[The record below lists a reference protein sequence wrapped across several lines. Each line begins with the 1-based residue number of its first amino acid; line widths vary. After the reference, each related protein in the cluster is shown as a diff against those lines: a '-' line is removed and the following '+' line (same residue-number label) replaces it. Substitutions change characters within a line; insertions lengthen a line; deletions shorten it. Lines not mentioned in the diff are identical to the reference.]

1 MLPTAEIVA
10 HMKDW
15 RQNLDKDDRWCI
27 LINADPDALAS
38 AMALKR
44 LLLPR
49 VHNAD
54 IARVNEVTRPDNLA
68 MIRYLRIPVRAWQP
82 EKADQYT
89 RFAIVD
95 SQPHH
100 HKAFQGIPSTAS
112 LTTTPCRRPR
122 AARSR
127 PCTPL
132 SATSG
137 QGLAPPAP
145 S

>member
-1 MLPTAEIVA
+1 MLPNAELVA
-10 HMKDW
+10 HMKEW

-44 LLLPR
+44 IISPR

-82 EKADQYT
+82 EKAEQYT
-89 RFAIVD
+89 RFAMVD
-95 SQPHH
+95 SQP
-100 HKAFQGIPSTAS
+100 QIG
-112 LTTTPCRRPR
+112 R
-122 AARSR
+122 AHV
-127 PCTPL
+127 
-132 SATSG
+132 
-137 QGLAPPAP
+137 
-145 S
+145 

>member
-54 IARVNEVTRPDNLA
+54 IARVNDFHGAKNS
-68 MIRYLRIPVRAWQP
+68 RALLN
-82 EKADQYT
+82 
-89 RFAIVD
+89 FL
-95 SQPHH
+95 SC
-100 HKAFQGIPSTAS
+100 AS
-112 LTTTPCRRPR
+112 ALY
-122 AARSR
+122 AKLIARK
-127 PCTPL
+127 P
-132 SATSG
+132 
-137 QGLAPPAP
+137 
-145 S
+145 

>member
-1 MLPTAEIVA
+1 MLPNIEVVA
-10 HMKDW
+10 HMKEW

-44 LLLPR
+44 ILLPK

-100 HKAFQGIPSTAS
+100 HKAFQGIPFDCIIDH
-112 LTTTPCRRPR
+112 TPCRRPMAGR
-122 AARSR
+122 LR
-127 PCTPL
+127 PCIPP
-132 SATSG
+132 SATYAR
-137 QGLAPPAP
+137 GLAPPAP